1 MQSEEKNVQVTAEKD
16 KIAQQAHQ
24 DIADLNDRLKSAN
37 DEIIQ
42 YKTQLDQYKTQL
54 NQCKQDIVKVS
65 SDKEKALEDICS
77 LNVKLA
83 DVSKEIKAIKSSN
96 AVSFSYI

>member
-1 MQSEEKNVQVTAEKD
+1 MQSEEKTVQVTAEKD

-24 DIADLNDRLKSAN
+24 DIANLNDRLKSAN
-37 DEIIQ
+37 DEI
-42 YKTQLDQYKTQL
+42 TQYKTQL
-54 NQCKQDIVKVS
+54 NQYKTQLNRCNEDNVKLS
-65 SDKEKALEDICS
+65 SEKEKALEDICS

-83 DVSKEIKAIKSSN
+83 DASKEISVIKSSN